1 MSEPV
6 LAADDLQAGYERSTH
21 VLRGVS
27 FEICL
32 GEMLALLGPNG
43 AGKSTLIRAVAG
55 LVPKF
60 GGEVRFLGSDITF
73 AKAHELVR
81 AGLGF
86 VPQTEN
92 VFTHMTVLDNLRLA
106 ADILPKGERQP
117 QIAAMY
123 GLFPDL
129 GRRPQLEA
137 GRLSGGQRQMLAIAR
152 ALIAK
157 PKLLLLDEPSAG
169 LSPKLV
175 GELFGKLREIQT
187 QGVTILLVE
196 QNARAALSAAD
207 RAIILKEGRIVHE
220 GACTELASDRSIG
233 QLFFGFMPAGRVA

>member
-1 MSEPV
+1 MIEPV
-6 LAADDLQAGYERSTH
+6 LAADDLQAGYERNTPI
-21 VLRGVS
+21 VRGVS
-27 FEICL
+27 FELGL
-32 GEMLALLGPNG
+32 GEILALLGPNG

-60 GGEVRFLGSDITF
+60 GGEVRLLNMDISA
-73 AKAHELVR
+73 AKPHELVR

-92 VFTHMTVLDNLRLA
+92 VFTKMSVADNLRLA
-106 ADILPKGERQP
+106 ADILPKTERP
-117 QIAAMY
+117 SQIAAMY

-175 GELFGKLREIQT
+175 GELFVKLREIQA

-196 QNARAALSAAD
+196 QNARAALSTAD

-220 GACTELASDRSIG
+220 GTCAALASDRSIG
-233 QLFFGFMPAGRVA
+233 QLFFGFVPAGSVA